1 MPILD
6 GSQADHYHR
15 QNRIFVTRRIAAQ
28 QTDPAEIK
36 KWRQAPKVLLAVQR
50 RADELGN
57 ISKPHA
63 VKLLQTLK
71 LTSSHNVLLVGSTF
85 GWLAEALIALGV
97 PTTCIEA
104 STWVQSVKD
113 QDESGEIEAALDLAG
128 VNNAHPMRQQFLDKL
143 LAGPRA
149 RLPILDEDGMSNG
162 SRQRIR
168 NQGTFTHII
177 TKNVLSWLHDDEAA
191 NLSDALHQ
199 INVASQV
206 VHFIMGYDDKRALAP
221 EPSPFLNWKRLVGDA
236 PVVQRLSDQAW
247 YTTNSWPSLLP
258 GDTFIGV

>member
-1 MPILD
+1 MPIYD

-28 QTDPAEIK
+28 ATDPVEIL
-36 KWRQAPKVLLAVQR
+36 KWRQAPKVLLAVHR

-57 ISKPHA
+57 ISKPNA
-63 VKLLQTLK
+63 AKLLQTLN
-71 LTSSHNVLLVGSTF
+71 LTSSHNVLLVGATF

-97 PTTCIEA
+97 PVTCIEA

-113 QDESGEIEAALDLAG
+113 QDEAGDIEAALDLAG
-128 VNNAHPMRQQFLDKL
+128 VTSGHAMRQQFLDKL
-143 LAGPRA
+143 VAGPRA
-149 RLPILDEDGMSNG
+149 TLPILDEDGLTRG

-168 NQGTFTHII
+168 NVGTFTHII
-177 TKNVLSWLHDDEAA
+177 TKNVLSWLHDDEAT

-206 VHFIMGYDDKRALAP
+206 VHFVAGYDDKSALAP
-221 EPSPFLNWKRLVGDA
+221 EPEPVLNWKRVKGTA
-236 PVVQRLSDQAW
+236 PVNSRLTDKPW
-247 YTTNSWPSLLP
+247 YTTNSWPALLP
-258 GDTFIGV
+258 DDGFVGV